1 MRGEDFVKG
10 EVTGVQITGG
20 EEGLGEENDYVIS
33 FRPTNALEE
42 GKLQVTMP
50 EGLLLPSEVVIEAAG
65 EEFG

>member
-1 MRGEDFVKG
+1 MVRGEDFVKG

-50 EGLLLPSEVVIEAAG
+50 EGLLLPS
-65 EEFG
+65 

>member
-1 MRGEDFVKG
+1 MVRGEDFVKG
-10 EVTGVQITGG
+10 QVTGVQITGG

-50 EGLLLPSEVVIEAAG
+50 EGLLLPSKVVIEAAG
-65 EEFG
+65 